1 MLPVPAAFVVDQ
13 KGVIRFVYYN
23 PDIKVR
29 VNPDDLL
36 KAAKE
41 AR

>member
-1 MLPVPAAFVVDQ
+1 MLPVPAAYVVDQ